1 MEKQLRNSAGGN
13 MATVVAMMAKEKKNR
28 LLNYKFYF
36 TVTDSNETE
45 SYNLFAKDRFL
56 TKI

>member
-28 LLNYKFYF
+28 LLNYKFYL
-36 TVTDSNETE
+36 TVTDSNL
-45 SYNLFAKDRFL
+45 NRIL
-56 TKI
+56 